1 MAIDIACG
9 MEVDPDDPAA
19 VTEID
24 GVEYYFCSEGC
35 KQQFESDPQ
44 TYLSAEF
51 PFLSEIEGMETP
63 RLPYGGTE
71 GEFELSV
78 ADPNQLDVGDEV
90 SLTRSLTD
98 EEVRQ
103 FARITS
109 DTNALHLNDEFAE
122 HTRFGRRIVHGT
134 LVAGLISAALAA
146 FPGMTIY
153 LSQEL
158 EFVAPADI
166 GDTFTARCRIVD
178 ILANDRYRIATHVEN
193 QDEDIVIQGTATV
206 VIDDMPR
213 TD

>member
-9 MEVDPDDPAA
+9 MEVDPDDPGA

-35 KQQFESDPQ
+35 RQQFQSDPQ
-44 TYLSAEF
+44 KYLAAEF
-51 PFLSEIEGMETP
+51 PFLHEIEDMETP
-63 RLPYGGTE
+63 RLPYGGAP

-78 ADPNQLDVGDEV
+78 ADPDDLGVGDEV
-90 SLTRSLTD
+90 TLTRSLTD
-98 EEVRQ
+98 DNVRD

-122 HTRFGRRIVHGT
+122 HTRFGRRIAHGT
-134 LVAGLISAALAA
+134 LVSGLISAALAA

-178 ILANDRYRIATHVEN
+178 ELARDRFRVATHVEN
-193 QDEDIVIQGTATV
+193 QDDEIVIQGTATIL
-206 VIDDMPR
+206 IDELPSHD
-213 TD
+213 